1 MNNNQSLLSYK
12 PLQSAALRHN
22 INLDI
27 LVTSAFIRSM
37 PHIESA
43 ILEVMPQSIIANLAI
58 AAGTQVSYLTNA
70 QLCEQLGMP
79 FIHAS
84 KSVNVLPIALAAKP
98 QQRVYKA
105 RVEAGFEKLSAKPEP
120 IRLQTPDTFLG
131 GRRSVNW
138 LALNTVCPKMLA
150 AAKHTVAKHR
160 PLISGRVLAT
170 HTDEISAWCIE
181 NGYTLVDNYLEP
193 VGGLTSVKSCW
204 LVPSKAQLQQVRN
217 LLAHHAPEVS
227 ARLSMEMMITQCWP
241 ALAGEHDLLARE
253 TYDLLVHRR
262 RWYYL
267 DNLLNIGLY
276 DIDSDGENY
285 WRWLGDKGC
294 RLFLPLRAAGHYVLS
309 FSIFSLVEGLSN
321 TPVRCFIN
329 GKLAKTCEIYGGDT
343 ISIPYY
349 ASEEGGMAEVFIAPE
364 KSVDVGDRKL
374 SVSLSGIV
382 VNWEEAPL

>member
-12 PLQSAALRHN
+12 PLNSAALRHS

-37 PHIESA
+37 PHIESV
-43 ILEVMPQSIIANLAI
+43 ILEVMPQSIIANLAV
-58 AAGTQVSYLTNA
+58 AAGAQVSYLTNA
-70 QLCEQLGMP
+70 QLCDQLGMP
-79 FIHAS
+79 FVQAS
-84 KSVNVLPIALAAKP
+84 KSANVLPIALAAQP

-105 RVEAGFEKLSAKPEP
+105 KVEAGFESLSAQPEQVSF
-120 IRLQTPDTFLG
+120 QTPDSFLG
-131 GRRSVNW
+131 GMRSVNW
-138 LALNTVCPKMLA
+138 LALNTVHPKLLVA
-150 AAKHTVAKHR
+150 ASHTVNKHR
-160 PLISGRVLAT
+160 PLISGRILASDT
-170 HTDEISAWCIE
+170 AEVSAWCLD
-181 NGYTLVDNYLEP
+181 NGYTLVDNYLDP
-193 VGGLTSVKSCW
+193 ISALASPKSCW
-204 LVPSKAQLQQVRN
+204 LVPSKAQLQKVES
-217 LLAHHAPEVS
+217 LLGNNANQVS
-227 ARLSMEMMITQCWP
+227 ARLPMEMMIAQCWP
-241 ALAGEHDLLARE
+241 ALAGEQDLLARE

-276 DIDSDGENY
+276 DVDSDGENY

-294 RLFLPLRAAGHYVLS
+294 RLFLPLRAKGHYTLS

-329 GKLAKTCEIYGGDT
+329 GRLAKTCEIYGGDT

-349 ASEEGGMAEVFIAPE
+349 TNEEGGMAEIYIAPE

-374 SVSLSGIV
+374 SISLSGIV